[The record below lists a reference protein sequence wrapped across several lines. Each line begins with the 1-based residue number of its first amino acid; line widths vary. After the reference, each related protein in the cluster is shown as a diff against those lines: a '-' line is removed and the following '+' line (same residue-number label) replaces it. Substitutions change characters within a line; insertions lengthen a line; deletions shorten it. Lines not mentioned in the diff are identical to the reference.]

1 MNIINRPDYTDK
13 VLRLF
18 GKGLIIALTGQRRV
32 GKSFIMKQVINLLS
46 HDDNN
51 NIIYVDKEDEQFST
65 ISTHTELTQ
74 YVDRHLR
81 ADKTNYLFIDEVQN
95 ITCIVVAN
103 LIPFAGSACECF
115 ENLR

>member
-1 MNIINRPDYTDK
+1 MNIIIRPDYTDK

-65 ISTHTELTQ
+65 ISTHSHIETLS
-74 YVDRHLR
+74 R
-81 ADKTNYLFIDEVQN
+81 F
-95 ITCIVVAN
+95 N
-103 LIPFAGSACECF
+103 LIMDVRHPASKCYDCSCSGSCDCCCPECF
-115 ENLR
+115 RILAVFCC